1 MLHVTWKCPDCEQ
14 TSRQELEDCAD
25 LVCAGCDRRWRPPGG
40 VAADGEVERCAI
52 CGGTDLFVRKDFSQR
67 LGLAII
73 VLGFLASSVAW
84 YFYMKYLT
92 YAILFATALIDVVLF
107 LWVANLLQCYRCHA
121 EYRGV
126 NLNPH
131 EPFHLE
137 THERHRQQR
146 ARLAQSDVRSSVAS
160 SGRSAGP

>member
-1 MLHVTWKCPDCEQ
+1 MHVTWKCPDCEQ
-14 TSRQELEDCAD
+14 TSRQGLDDRVE
-25 LVCAGCDRRWRPPGG
+25 LVCPGCDRRWPLAEAVSAP
-40 VAADGEVERCAI
+40 GEVERCVV
-52 CGGTDLFVRKDFSQR
+52 CRGTDLFVRKDFSQR

-92 YAILFATALIDVVLF
+92 FAILFATALIDVVLF

-126 NLNPH
+126 NLHPH

-146 ARLAQSDVRSSVAS
+146 ARLAQGDGRSSVAP